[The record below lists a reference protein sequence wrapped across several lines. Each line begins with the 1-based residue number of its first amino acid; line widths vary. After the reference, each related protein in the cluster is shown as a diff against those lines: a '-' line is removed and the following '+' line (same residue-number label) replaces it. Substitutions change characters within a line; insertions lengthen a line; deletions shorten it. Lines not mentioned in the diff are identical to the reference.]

1 MLLVRLSGRA
11 KALGKSDSLAV
22 YLPLLVH
29 TAAVLGLRSGADL
42 IDELLLILGVEFT
55 LPGEAANLP
64 QNKMLEFNNSF
75 VVSDHGI
82 HALSIFVFS
91 R

>member
-11 KALGKSDSLAV
+11 KALGKSDSLTV

-42 IDELLLILGVEFT
+42 IDELLLILGGEFT
-55 LPGEAANLP
+55 LPGEAANLLH
-64 QNKMLEFNNSF
+64 NEMLKLY
-75 VVSDHGI
+75 D
-82 HALSIFVFS
+82 ALIILNHSLCKLL
-91 R
+91 